1 MTVDLG
7 GFSSGYYAGLNLVII
22 GINLLT
28 PWKYKH
34 SLFSGLSVLG
44 MYVALNIA
52 SMQSINYIS
61 MINNLFFMFSTIILT
76 TSFSYLHYE
85 QLKKEFELRAQL
97 QSAQVDEI
105 NELVKIALV
114 VSSGDL
120 SVHIDKT
127 SDGIAGSLE
136 KAINAMVNNLRHAIQ
151 QIQEISFTLNQYG
164 DRIKKST
171 DAIQKGTAIQ
181 LDVAQ
186 QSASMIESMTK
197 WFAHNAEES
206 SEVQK
211 LANNATTAADDS
223 RLLMEKTIQA
233 MDRIA
238 NVVNASS
245 HEVVLLSESSKR
257 IHEIAETIE
266 EIADQ
271 TNLLSLNAAIE
282 AARAGEHGRG
292 FAVVSDEVSKLAER
306 TSTATKEISSMTER
320 IIRDISNTSQAMS
333 QVKKEVETSATL
345 ISNMKNSMNEL
356 VVVAKKFNELITNIS
371 LSSRKQSALIANA
384 GTTLEQ
390 INSVSEELSHLV
402 QDINSVVS
410 GMYEFIAKLENMVK
424 QFRV

>member
-211 LANNATTAADDS
+211 LANNATKAADGS
-223 RLLMEKTIQA
+223 RLLMEKPSRQWTELR
-233 MDRIA
+233 MWLML
-238 NVVNASS
+238 
-245 HEVVLLSESSKR
+245 HPM
-257 IHEIAETIE
+257 
-266 EIADQ
+266 
-271 TNLLSLNAAIE
+271 
-282 AARAGEHGRG
+282 
-292 FAVVSDEVSKLAER
+292 KLCC
-306 TSTATKEISSMTER
+306 
-320 IIRDISNTSQAMS
+320 
-333 QVKKEVETSATL
+333 
-345 ISNMKNSMNEL
+345 
-356 VVVAKKFNELITNIS
+356 
-371 LSSRKQSALIANA
+371 
-384 GTTLEQ
+384 
-390 INSVSEELSHLV
+390 
-402 QDINSVVS
+402 
-410 GMYEFIAKLENMVK
+410 
-424 QFRV
+424 